1 MFLGHMAVGL
11 GAKKYAP
18 RVSLGTLLLATQFI
32 DLLWPIFLLL
42 GIEHVRVEPGNTV
55 VTPLKFLDYPY
66 THSLAGV
73 LVWAVLF
80 ALIYFWFRQSRKGAM
95 VLGGVVLSHWV
106 LDLITHRPDL
116 PLAPG
121 VNAYFGWGLWNS
133 FYGSLIVEL
142 AMFGLGIYYFLKTSR
157 AKDKIGA
164 IAFWALAAV
173 LVGITI
179 ANYFGPPPPD
189 DPKIIGEVGLAAW
202 VFVIWGYWIDRH
214 RVAR

>member
-42 GIEHVRVEPGNTV
+42 GLEHVRVEPGNTV
-55 VTPLKFLDYPY
+55 VTPLNLYDYPY
-66 THSLAGV
+66 THSLAGA

-80 ALIYFWFRQSRKGAM
+80 ALIYFWFRQSRRGAI
-95 VLGGVVLSHWV
+95 VLGGVVFSHWV
-106 LDLITHRPDL
+106 LDLVTHRPDL

-142 AMFGLGIYYFLKTSR
+142 ALFVLGIMFFLRTSR
-157 AKDKIGA
+157 AKDKVGVF
-164 IAFWALAAV
+164 AFWALMIL
-173 LVGITI
+173 LVAI
-179 ANYFGPPPPD
+179 AFGGYYGPPPS
-189 DPKIIGEVGLAAW
+189 DPKAIGYVGLAAW
-202 VFVIWGYWIDRH
+202 LFVIWGYWIDRH